1 MKNEIKFFTA
11 TILYW
16 KKLLYPDKYKQI
28 IINSMKFLVDDKRV
42 WIYGFV
48 IMPNHLHILWRMQE
62 SFEEKNVQRDFLK
75 FTAQKIKFDLLENH
89 PQVLPHFKSTQN
101 DREYQF
107 WERRAY
113 SSTIYN
119 RLVFEQKLNYIHN
132 NPLVGKWKLAESA
145 ELYFYSSAKYYLAG
159 DSNFSFL
166 THYTEHI

>member
-1 MKNEIKFFTA
+1 M
-11 TILYW
+11 
-16 KKLLYPDKYKQI
+16 YPDKYKQI

-48 IMPNHLHILWRMQE
+48 IMPNHLHVLWRMQE

-107 WERRAY
+107 W
-113 SSTIYN
+113 
-119 RLVFEQKLNYIHN
+119 
-132 NPLVGKWKLAESA
+132 
-145 ELYFYSSAKYYLAG
+145 
-159 DSNFSFL
+159 
-166 THYTEHI
+166 